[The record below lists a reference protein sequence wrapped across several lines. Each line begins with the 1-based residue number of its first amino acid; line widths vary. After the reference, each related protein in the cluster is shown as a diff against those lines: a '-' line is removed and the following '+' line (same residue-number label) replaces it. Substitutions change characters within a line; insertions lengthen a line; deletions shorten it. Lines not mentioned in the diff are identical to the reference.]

1 VKRTFL
7 AAPPLPPGRPNLI
20 LTGFSA
26 TGKTTVGP
34 VVAAALR
41 LPFIDLDHLL
51 EARAGRSIPQIF
63 ASSGEASFRQ
73 MERVAV
79 GEAARLSGTV
89 IATGGGA
96 AMDQAGFAQLAKG
109 AVVVVLTC
117 DPEELLA
124 RLGSSQQRPLLTG
137 GDGDSV
143 AALMAERAGVY
154 GAAGLRI
161 DTTSRMV
168 DKVADEVVASYRSQ
182 VVDGPV
188 VVRVNDGR
196 SSYPVVVGPGAL
208 HTLGSVVR
216 AELPRTRRA
225 VVISDSAVAAGTG
238 AAAASSLRKA
248 GLELSELTTPPGE
261 ASKRIEVVAGLWDR
275 LTDLG
280 IDRQDLIVAVGGGA
294 ALDAIG
300 FAAATFARGLPVVN
314 VPTTLLA
321 MADAAVGGK
330 VAIDHGGSKNSVG
343 SFHQPCLVLADPE
356 LLSTLPDPV
365 LRQGMAEILKGA
377 VLASPL
383 ILEICQ
389 EHRGEGPLADGSWL
403 VEQAV
408 RLKAA
413 YVEADPED
421 RSVRQALNLG
431 HTFAHGLEA
440 ASDYSISHGDAVAVG
455 LVAAAELGGRLE
467 LSPPDLGR
475 KLAGLLSIFGLPAA
489 APAGLD
495 PARVR
500 RALLTDKKRRS
511 GEAVFVVPRAGGGA
525 ELVAGLDLDW
535 ALESLWG
542 SGVEP
547 GIRTPLKSAS
557 AGAGEGQGR

>member
-1 VKRTFL
+1 
-7 AAPPLPPGRPNLI
+7 
-20 LTGFSA
+20 
-26 TGKTTVGP
+26 
-34 VVAAALR
+34 VAAALD

-51 EARAGRSIPQIF
+51 EARAGRSIPEIF
-63 ASSGEASFRQ
+63 TSSGEASFRQ
-73 MERVAV
+73 MERAAV
-79 GEAARLSGTV
+79 GEAARLSSTV

-96 AMDQAGFAQLAKG
+96 AMDQSGFAQLAKG

-117 DPEELLA
+117 DKEELRA
-124 RLGSSQQRPLLTG
+124 RLESSQQRPLLAG
-137 GDGDSV
+137 GSGDSV

-154 GAAGLRI
+154 AAAGMGI
-161 DTTSRMV
+161 DTTGRTV
-168 DKVADEVVASYRSQ
+168 DEVAAEVVAIYRSQ
-182 VVDGPV
+182 VAADPV
-188 VVRVNDGR
+188 VVRVIHGR

-208 HTLGSVVR
+208 QTLGSVVR
-216 AELPRTRRA
+216 AELSRARRA
-225 VVISDSAVAAGTG
+225 VVVSDSAVAAGAG
-238 AAAASSLRKA
+238 AAAASSLRQA

-261 ASKRIEVVAGLWDR
+261 GSKRIEVVAGLWGR
-275 LTDLG
+275 LTELG

-343 SFHQPCLVLADPE
+343 SFHQPSLVLADPD
-356 LLSTLPDPV
+356 LLSTLPGPV
-365 LRQGMAEILKGA
+365 WRQGMAEIIKGA

-383 ILEICQ
+383 VLEICQ
-389 EHRGEGPLADGSWL
+389 QYRGGGPLSDGSWL

-413 YVEADPED
+413 YVGADPED

-440 ASDYSISHGDAVAVG
+440 ASDFSISHGDAVAVG
-455 LVAAAELGGRLE
+455 LVAAADLGRRLE
-467 LSPPDLGR
+467 LSAPELGR
-475 KLAGLLSIFGLPAA
+475 KLVELLSIFGLPIA
-489 APAGLD
+489 APEGLD
-495 PARVR
+495 RTRVQ

-511 GEAVFVVPRAGGGA
+511 GEAVFIVPRAEGGA
-525 ELVAGLDLDW
+525 ELVTGLDLHW

-542 SGVEP
+542 LGVES
-547 GIRTPLKSAS
+547 GIRSSERA
-557 AGAGEGQGR
+557 AMARAGEGQGQ

>member
-1 VKRTFL
+1 MKRTFL
-7 AAPPLPPGRPNLI
+7 AAPPLPPGRSNLV

-34 VVAAALR
+34 IAAAALD
-41 LPFIDLDHLL
+41 LPFVDLDHLL
-51 EARAGRSIPQIF
+51 EARAGRSISEIF
-63 ASSGEASFRQ
+63 AISGEPSFRQ

-96 AMDQAGFAQLAKG
+96 AMDQVGFAQLAKG
-109 AVVVVLTC
+109 AVVVVLSC
-117 DPEELLA
+117 DREELLA
-124 RLGSSQQRPLLTG
+124 RLGSSPQRPLLVG
-137 GDGDSV
+137 EDGVSV
-143 AALMAERAGVY
+143 AALMAERAGLY
-154 GAAGLRI
+154 AAAGLRI
-161 DTTSRMV
+161 DTTGRTV
-168 DKVADEVVASYRSQ
+168 EGVAAEVVASYRGQ
-182 VVDGPV
+182 VVAGPM
-188 VVRVNDGR
+188 VVRVNDGH

-208 HTLGSVVR
+208 QTLGSVVG
-216 AELPRTRRA
+216 AELPRARRA
-225 VVISDSAVAAGTG
+225 VVISDSGVAARAG
-238 AAAASSLRKA
+238 AAAASSLRQA

-261 ASKRIEVVAGLWDR
+261 ASKRIDVVAGLWDR

-280 IDRQDLIVAVGGGA
+280 IDRQDLVVAVGGGA

-300 FAAATFARGLPVVN
+300 FAAATFARGMPVVN

-343 SFHQPCLVLADPE
+343 SFHQPSVVLADPD
-356 LLSTLPDPV
+356 LLSTLPGPL

-383 ILEICQ
+383 VLDICQ
-389 EHRGEGPLADGSWL
+389 EHRGKGPLADGSWL

-455 LVAAAELGGRLE
+455 LVAAADLGSRLE
-467 LSPPDLGR
+467 LSAPELGR
-475 KLAGLLSIFGLPAA
+475 KLAGLLSIFELPIR
-489 APAGLD
+489 APEALD

-542 SGVEP
+542 SGAEP
-547 GIRTPLKSAS
+547 GIRSPQRAAS